1 MLSQD
6 CWCGASPVGVLR
18 GRMPE
23 VALVHSELHLIPRIS
38 LRRRIT
44 DHFMTAVAVLTVIL
58 VLVPLVAIFGYLVY
72 RGIGSIN
79 WAFLTQTPKP
89 VGEAGGGM
97 ANAIAGSGFILLI
110 ASVIGVPLG
119 IGAGIYLA
127 EYGQNRFGDA
137 IRFTA
142 DVLNGVP
149 SIVIGIVA
157 YGIVVLAQGHFSA
170 LAGGVALSLMMIPTI
185 SRTTAEMLL
194 LVPNSLREA
203 SYGLGISRW
212 RTTLSITLRT
222 ATSGVIT
229 GVMLAFAR
237 VAGETAPLLFTAF
250 GNQYWNFKMDQ
261 PTAAL
266 PLQIFTYA
274 ISPYEDWHRQ
284 AWAGALILIV
294 LIVVSV
300 ALVRYVTSRGV
311 LRGTH

>member
-1 MLSQD
+1 
-6 CWCGASPVGVLR
+6 VGNLR

-23 VALVHSELHLIPRIS
+23 RSVASVPPIA

-44 DHFMTAVAVLTVIL
+44 DHVMTAASVLTVII
-58 VLVPLVAIFGYLVY
+58 VLAPLFAIFAYLVY

-97 ANAIAGSGFILLI
+97 ANAIVGSVFILAL
-110 ASVIGVPLG
+110 ASILGVPIGV
-119 IGAGIYLA
+119 GAGIYLA
-127 EYGQNRFGDA
+127 EYGRNRFGDV

-157 YGIVVLAQGHFSA
+157 YSIVVLYQKHFSA
-170 LAGGVALSLMMIPTI
+170 LAGGVALAIMMIPTI
-185 SRTTAEMLL
+185 TRTTEEMLR
-194 LVPNSLREA
+194 LVPQALREA
-203 SYGLGISRW
+203 AYGLGVPRW

-229 GVMLAFAR
+229 GIMLAFAR

-250 GNQYWNFKMDQ
+250 GNQFWNLRVNE

-266 PLQIFTYA
+266 PLQIFNYA
-274 ISPYEDWHRQ
+274 ISPYDEWHRQ
-284 AWAGALILIV
+284 AWAGALVLIV
-294 LIVVSV
+294 LIVSAV
-300 ALVRYVTSRGV
+300 AAVRIVVR
-311 LRGTH
+311 RGTFGAA

>member
-1 MLSQD
+1 MPD
-6 CWCGASPVGVLR
+6 TASATSDFAAGP
-18 GRMPE
+18 
-23 VALVHSELHLIPRIS
+23 IS
-38 LRRRIT
+38 LWRRSLDSLAT
-44 DHFMTAVAVLTVIL
+44 AAAVAAVVL
-58 VLVPLVAIFGYLVY
+58 VLLPLGAVFGYLVY
-72 RGIGSIN
+72 KGIGSIN

-97 ANAIAGSGFILLI
+97 ANAIAGSAFILLI
-110 ASVIGVPLG
+110 ASVIGVPIG

-127 EYGQNRFGDA
+127 EYGRNQFGNV

-149 SIVIGIVA
+149 SIVVGIVA
-157 YGIVVLAQGHFSA
+157 YAIVVLTQGHFSA
-170 LAGGVALSLMMIPTI
+170 LAGGVALAIMMIPTI
-185 SRTTAEMLL
+185 TRTTEEMLL
-194 LVPNSLREA
+194 LVPNAVREA
-203 SYGLGISRW
+203 AYGLGVSRW

-250 GNQYWNFKMDQ
+250 GNQYWNWKINQ

-266 PLQIFTYA
+266 SLQIFTYA
-274 ISPYEDWHRQ
+274 ISPFDEWHRQ

-294 LIVVSV
+294 LIVVAVSAVRIV
-300 ALVRYVTSRGV
+300 AGRGM
-311 LRGTH
+311 LKGAS

>member
-1 MLSQD
+1 
-6 CWCGASPVGVLR
+6 
-18 GRMPE
+18 MPE
-23 VALVHSELHLIPRIS
+23 TVRDTTDFAAAPIS
-38 LRRRIT
+38 FWRRGINSFAT
-44 DHFMTAVAVLTVIL
+44 LAAAVSVIL
-58 VLVPLVAIFGYLVY
+58 VLLPLGAVFGYLVY
-72 RGIGSIN
+72 KGIGSIN

-97 ANAIAGSGFILLI
+97 ANAIAGSAFILLI
-110 ASVIGVPLG
+110 ASIIGVPIG

-127 EYGQNRFGDA
+127 EYGRNQLGNI

-157 YGIVVLAQGHFSA
+157 YGIVVLSQGHFSA
-170 LAGGVALSLMMIPTI
+170 LAGGVALAIMMIPTI
-185 SRTTAEMLL
+185 TRTTEEMLL
-194 LVPNSLREA
+194 LVPNAVREA
-203 SYGLGISRW
+203 AYGLGVSRW

-229 GVMLAFAR
+229 GIMLAFAR

-250 GNQYWNFKMDQ
+250 GNQYWNWKINQ

-266 PLQIFTYA
+266 SLQIFTYA
-274 ISPYEDWHRQ
+274 ISPFDEWHRQ

-294 LIVVSV
+294 LIVFAVS
-300 ALVRYVTSRGV
+300 AVRIVTGRGM
-311 LRGTH
+311 LKGAN

>member
-1 MLSQD
+1 MPKTATQPGQFAIAPISM
-6 CWCGASPVGVLR
+6 WRR
-18 GRMPE
+18 GMDRF
-23 VALVHSELHLIPRIS
+23 VTIAAA
-38 LRRRIT
+38 
-44 DHFMTAVAVLTVIL
+44 TAVVL
-58 VLVPLVAIFGYLVY
+58 VLAPLGAIFAYLIY
-72 RGIGSIN
+72 KGLGSIN

-97 ANAIAGSGFILLI
+97 ANAIAGSAYILMI
-110 ASVIGVPLG
+110 ASIMGVPIG

-127 EYGQNRFGDA
+127 EYGRNRFGDL

-149 SIVIGIVA
+149 SIVVGIVA
-157 YGIVVLAQGHFSA
+157 YGIVVIGQGHFSA
-170 LAGGVALSLMMIPTI
+170 LAGGVALAIMMVPTI
-185 SRTTAEMLL
+185 TRTTEEMLL
-194 LVPNSLREA
+194 LVPNAVREA
-203 SYGLGISRW
+203 AYGLGVSRW

-250 GNQYWNFKMDQ
+250 GNQYWNWKMNQ

-266 PLQIFTYA
+266 SLQVYTYA
-274 ISPYEDWHRQ
+274 ISPFDEWHRQ

-294 LIVVSV
+294 LIVASVSAVRIV
-300 ALVRYVTSRGV
+300 AGRGM
-311 LRGTH
+311 LKGAN